1 MVFGGCFK
9 GNWDGGHWN
18 HWIVISRET
27 LQESASHFTNGQG
40 LWFFTL
46 FLKTNPIIIV
56 IVIMMMMMLMMIN
69 ITSFLI
75 VLICFLESRWVQY
88 HLASRLHRCRSVPG
102 RVKAL
107 EAWWVLDLG
116 IRLGRAWQ
124 GTRSKFGVIKKVSSN
139 NWHSKMSN

>member
-1 MVFGGCFK
+1 
-9 GNWDGGHWN
+9 
-18 HWIVISRET
+18 VISRET

-75 VLICFLESRWVQY
+75 VLICFLETADGFNITW
-88 HLASRLHRCRSVPG
+88 HRGYIVVDPSQAELKPLKPG
-102 RVKAL
+102 ESWTL
-107 EAWWVLDLG
+107 EQGWAG
-116 IRLGRAWQ
+116 HGRAQ
-124 GTRSKFGVIKKVSSN
+124 DPNLVS
-139 NWHSKMSN
+139 